1 MNRDIYYCLSRCLAH
16 PKRRRAWNRRA
27 ERKVPAE
34 RGDLVVHA
42 HFDTSA
48 EERARMV
55 ERVSKQTFWDRWR
68 NEAEKLLAFCR
79 RWTAREQ
86 DAQEVFAQTCE
97 EAWQSYAA
105 FRGECS
111 FCTWAAGIA
120 RCNAAKL
127 RKRQAKQRRRETPLG
142 PEHESLAAPREI
154 SRPSALNEAAWL
166 AAVVPQAVE
175 AGHLAPSQATVLL
188 AKFAQWE
195 ASWDEISA
203 PLEDTAAGCRNTFW
217 RAVTGLQVYLVV
229 HCRAFIGGKPTIAG
243 AFASAKADKK
253 RPMTP
258 QEVAAFEE
266 IVIARRIDDH
276 HRGWQAPLRSACA
289 KVCRKIGR
297 GNLPP
302 PPGAARIVS
311 AGQFSKK
318 SPRTCD
324 NPR

>member
-142 PEHESLAAPREI
+142 PEHESLAAPRDFTAVRPQR
-154 SRPSALNEAAWL
+154 SRL
-166 AAVVPQAVE
+166 A
-175 AGHLAPSQATVLL
+175 GRGR
-188 AKFAQWE
+188 
-195 ASWDEISA
+195 
-203 PLEDTAAGCRNTFW
+203 AAGR
-217 RAVTGLQVYLVV
+217 RGGPP
-229 HCRAFIGGKPTIAG
+229 RAFAGDRAPRQVRAMGGLVG
-243 AFASAKADKK
+243 RDF
-253 RPMTP
+253 RPP
-258 QEVAAFEE
+258 
-266 IVIARRIDDH
+266 
-276 HRGWQAPLRSACA
+276 
-289 KVCRKIGR
+289 
-297 GNLPP
+297 
-302 PPGAARIVS
+302 
-311 AGQFSKK
+311 
-318 SPRTCD
+318 
-324 NPR
+324 